1 MEKEVRV
8 RFAPSPTGFLHVGGA
23 RTALYNWLFARHE
36 GGKFLLRIEDTD
48 RERSTPEMVDYIV
61 EGLSWLGLDW
71 DEEPIFQSHRLDV
84 YKKYAED
91 LVKRGLA
98 YYART
103 VDEEQ
108 AGERTRREWVEAA
121 PEEIGKVP
129 LAVRFRV
136 PVEGETSYEDLIRGL
151 ITFKN
156 SEIGDFTILRSDGTP
171 TYQLACVL
179 DDHFMGITHVIRGE
193 DHIPNTPKQILLYRA
208 FGWDTPLFA
217 HLPMIL
223 GPDKKKLS
231 KRHGATAVLEYRDM
245 GILPEA
251 LFNFLALLGWSP
263 GEDREIGPKDE
274 MIRLFDIRRVGKRA
288 AVFDINKLLWMNSV
302 YIRMKTDEEL
312 LRLVLPLFEERRLV
326 KDDSDREKLL
336 RVIPLLKERARVL
349 PDFVE
354 MGFYFFSDEF
364 EYEEKGVRKYL
375 QDPEVPGRLRL
386 LRERLADIPEGEFR
400 QEKIEETLRGLAG
413 KLGIKAALLIHPT
426 RLLLTGRTQGPGLFE
441 LMEVL
446 GRDECLRR
454 LDNYL
459 KRVS

>member
-1 MEKEVRV
+1 MKEEVRV
-8 RFAPSPTGFLHVGGA
+8 RFAPSPTGYLHVGGA

-61 EGLSWLGLDW
+61 EGLRWLGLNW
-71 DEEPIFQSHRLDV
+71 DEEPIFQSHHLDV
-84 YKKYAED
+84 YREHAED
-91 LVKRGLA
+91 LVARGLA
-98 YYART
+98 YYAKT
-103 VDEEQ
+103 LEEEVT
-108 AGERTRREWVEAA
+108 GERTRREWVEAS

-129 LAVRFRV
+129 LAIRFRV
-136 PVEGETSYEDLIRGL
+136 PVEDETSYEDLIRGL
-151 ITFKN
+151 ITFRN

-171 TYQLACVL
+171 TYQLACVI
-179 DDHFMGITHVIRGE
+179 DDHFMGISHIIRGE

-208 FGWDTPLFA
+208 FGWEPPLFA

-263 GEDREIGPKDE
+263 GEDREIVPKDE

-288 AVFDINKLLWMNSV
+288 AVFDMNKLLWMNSV
-302 YIRMKTDEEL
+302 YIRMKADEEL
-312 LRLVLPLFEERRLV
+312 LELVLPLFEEKGLV
-326 KDDSDREKLL
+326 RGEADREKLL
-336 RVIPLLKERARVL
+336 RVIPLLKERVRVL

-354 MGFYFFSDEF
+354 LGFYFFTNRF

-375 QDPEVPGRLRL
+375 GDPDVPQRLRL
-386 LRERLADIPEGEFR
+386 LREKLSDVSENEFR
-400 QEKIEETLRGLAG
+400 REKIEEVLRALAEE
-413 KLGIKAALLIHPT
+413 LGIKAALLIHPT
-426 RLLLTGRTQGPGLFE
+426 RLVLTGRTQGPGLFE
-441 LMEVL
+441 LMEAL
-446 GRDECLRR
+446 GRNECLKR
-454 LDNYL
+454 LDSYL
-459 KRVS
+459 KRAS

>member
-1 MEKEVRV
+1 MKEEVRV
-8 RFAPSPTGFLHVGGA
+8 RFAPSPTGYLHVGGA

-61 EGLSWLGLDW
+61 EGLRWLGLNW

-84 YKKYAED
+84 YREHAED
-91 LVKRGLA
+91 LVARGLA
-98 YYART
+98 YYAKT
-103 VDEEQ
+103 LEEEVT
-108 AGERTRREWVEAA
+108 GERTRREWVEAS

-129 LAVRFRV
+129 LAIRFRV
-136 PVEGETSYEDLIRGL
+136 PVEDETSYEDLIRGL
-151 ITFKN
+151 ITFRN

-171 TYQLACVL
+171 TYQLACVI
-179 DDHFMGITHVIRGE
+179 DDHFMGISHIIRGE

-208 FGWDTPLFA
+208 FGWEPPLFA

-263 GEDREIGPKDE
+263 GEDREIVPKDE

-288 AVFDINKLLWMNSV
+288 AVFDMNKLLWMNSV
-302 YIRMKTDEEL
+302 YIRMKADEEL
-312 LRLVLPLFEERRLV
+312 LELVLPLFEEKGLV
-326 KDDSDREKLL
+326 RGEADREKLL
-336 RVIPLLKERARVL
+336 RVIPLLKERVRVL

-354 MGFYFFSDEF
+354 LGFYFFTNRF

-375 QDPEVPGRLRL
+375 GDPDVPQRLRL
-386 LRERLADIPEGEFR
+386 LREKLSDVSENEFR
-400 QEKIEETLRGLAG
+400 REKIEEVLRALAEE
-413 KLGIKAALLIHPT
+413 LGIKAALLIHPT
-426 RLLLTGRTQGPGLFE
+426 RLVLTGRTQGPGLFE
-441 LMEVL
+441 LMEAL
-446 GRDECLRR
+446 GRNECLKR
-454 LDNYL
+454 LDSYL
-459 KRVS
+459 KRAS